1 MNKLLE
7 ESEELIFRSAVT
19 ISETDILIGRSRRLM
34 RHRRYEKAQA
44 AINGVSPVSHC
55 RSLPSSARLQSRRDR
70 MDSLQLCDVSMP
82 DIDGLCLLPQLKKVA
97 PNSSS
102 L

>member
-44 AINGVSPVSHC
+44 AINGISPVSHC

-70 MDSLQLCDVSMP
+70 IDSLQ
-82 DIDGLCLLPQLKKVA
+82 
-97 PNSSS
+97 SS
-102 L
+102 LSADPPCILIIDDVRPC